1 MKRDKLYVA
10 VTGGIGSGKSAVLSA
25 IARLGYPVFSADAFA
40 HTVYEDPTVFSAAQ
54 KLFPSCFAG
63 GRVDRKK
70 LASVVFADAA
80 ARRALEEI
88 THPAIM
94 RALFAAMEEAAG
106 DAVFAEVPLL
116 FEGGHEKDFDAV
128 IVVMRGLQERVR
140 AAAARDGC
148 TEAEVQARV
157 AGQFEYEKNLPCG
170 HTVLYNDGD
179 LAALE
184 EKTGRAVHDILQKA
198 GRESRGG

>member
-1 MKRDKLYVA
+1 MR
-10 VTGGIGSGKSAVLSA
+10 GIHGDG
-25 IARLGYPVFSADAFA
+25 IALA
-40 HTVYEDPTVFSAAQ
+40 YEI
-54 KLFPSCFAG
+54 
-63 GRVDRKK
+63 
-70 LASVVFADAA
+70 A
-80 ARRALEEI
+80 ARQIVKRLLPEKGDI
-88 THPAIM
+88 RTQKRRVLM
-94 RALFAAMEEAAG
+94 DEAAG

-116 FEGGHEKDFDAV
+116 FEGGHEKGFDAV

-157 AGQFEYEKNLPCG
+157 AGQFDYEKNLPCG